1 MDKES
6 GLLEVVF
13 FKGGFFKVDSSEWVF
28 LQGVGYWKWL
38 SLRVDLFR
46 VVFSSRG
53 GLLEMGFSP
62 R

>member
-28 LQGVGYWKWL
+28 LQGVGYWKWV
-38 SLRVDLFR
+38 SLRS
-46 VVFSSRG
+46 VFIQGVGFQGWIFQG
-53 GLLEMGFSP
+53 GFLS
-62 R
+62 